1 LARALAGL
9 LVAQQAQHLAQLL
22 EVREQA
28 QRLAQLLVV
37 LVAQQ
42 SKAFQQK
49 MNINALTQAVC
60 AIAVTILLT
69 NFYNFLLYAL

>member
-1 LARALAGL
+1 VQL
-9 LVAQQAQHLAQLL
+9 LEAQEQAQHLALP
-22 EVREQA
+22 
-28 QRLAQLLVV
+28 LAV
-37 LVAQQ
+37 LVAQL
-42 SKAFQQK
+42 SKAFLQK